1 MPNGILAL
9 ALVFAANALAQ
20 APESGY
26 RVVHVYPH
34 DRNAFTQ
41 GLEFRAGFLYEGT
54 GLNGKSSVRKVE
66 LETGRVL
73 QKIDIDSQYFG
84 EGITVYNQQILE
96 LTWRSAIGFIYDQTT
111 FRRLRTFNY
120 TGEGWGLANDGSFI
134 YMSDGTTQIRVWD
147 PVTLQE
153 KRRITVRDGA
163 RPVTYLNE
171 LESVRGEIYANVWQT
186 DHIVR
191 ISPADGRVLG
201 WVNLAG
207 LLSAADRTENTDVL
221 NGIAYDALGDRL
233 FVTGKQWPKLF
244 EIKIVPKAGAAQKSP
259 VK

>member
-1 MPNGILAL
+1 VLNGKTLAL
-9 ALVFAANALAQ
+9 ALLSVASALAQ

-34 DRNAFTQ
+34 DPNAFTQ

-54 GLNGKSSVRKVE
+54 GLNGRSSLRKVE

-96 LTWRSAIGFIYDQTT
+96 LTWRSAIGFVYDQTA

-120 TGEGWGLANDGSFI
+120 SGEGWGLANDGSFI

-153 KRRITVRDGA
+153 KRRITGRDGA
-163 RPVTYLNE
+163 
-171 LESVRGEIYANVWQT
+171 
-186 DHIVR
+186 
-191 ISPADGRVLG
+191 
-201 WVNLAG
+201 
-207 LLSAADRTENTDVL
+207 
-221 NGIAYDALGDRL
+221 
-233 FVTGKQWPKLF
+233 
-244 EIKIVPKAGAAQKSP
+244 
-259 VK
+259 